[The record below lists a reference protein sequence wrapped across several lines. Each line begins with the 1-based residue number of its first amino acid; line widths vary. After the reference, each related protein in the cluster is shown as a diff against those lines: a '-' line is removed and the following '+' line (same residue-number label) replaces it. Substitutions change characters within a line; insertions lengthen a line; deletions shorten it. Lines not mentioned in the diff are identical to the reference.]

1 MSYMLRRVA
10 LLATAAAGASVL
22 VGGPAFAQQPTFE
35 HFGGSFTEV
44 DDETC
49 GFPITIEETF
59 SADVIFFYDAAGNLV
74 RSINHL
80 QLRGTDSANGVS
92 LAQNAN
98 FTHTFDFTTGTN
110 GDLGLQTQ
118 VIVPGGGTV
127 LIEAGRVLSDEEGN
141 LQFVAGKHQLIA
153 GDVSAYCAALSG

>member
-1 MSYMLRRVA
+1 
-10 LLATAAAGASVL
+10 
-22 VGGPAFAQQPTFE
+22 
-35 HFGGSFTEV
+35 V

-92 LAQNAN
+92 LAENAN